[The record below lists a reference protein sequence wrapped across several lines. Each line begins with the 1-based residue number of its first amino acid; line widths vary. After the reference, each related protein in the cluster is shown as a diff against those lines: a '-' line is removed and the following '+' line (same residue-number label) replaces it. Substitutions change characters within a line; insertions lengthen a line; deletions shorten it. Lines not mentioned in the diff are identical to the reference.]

1 MDIESLRI
9 ILAFIAI
16 VLIAMMWKNVADGNR
31 RDR

>member
-1 MDIESLRI
+1 MNIESLKMI
-9 ILAFIAI
+9 VAFIAV